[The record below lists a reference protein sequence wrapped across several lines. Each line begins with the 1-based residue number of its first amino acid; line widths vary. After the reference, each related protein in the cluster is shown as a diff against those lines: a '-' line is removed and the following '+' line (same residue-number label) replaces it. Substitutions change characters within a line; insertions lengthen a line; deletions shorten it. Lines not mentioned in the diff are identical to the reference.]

1 MTSMPV
7 DSPSHPE
14 YSRTLHRVHL
24 GVGLGFSATLFLLG
38 YWCIDFSLPPSLSLS
53 DTLVYTLRWS
63 LPMAVVVMWA
73 IHNVGQSRKNCAAIR
88 PLSGN
93 EHLNQ
98 LQKNFLSNSLEQFLV
113 AFVSIVVLSTYLE
126 DVEQFKMIPVFSI
139 NFVLARIIF
148 CIGYA
153 IHEDYR
159 GVGMVM
165 TYFPT
170 LFVVAV
176 DVYFIFSKGFVLTVG
191 DKTTT
196 LSTSFAKLWMATE
209 KEL

>member
-1 MTSMPV
+1 MPSMLV
-7 DSPSHPE
+7 DSPNHPK
-14 YSRTLHRVHL
+14 YSKALHRVQL
-24 GVGLGFSATLFLLG
+24 GLGLGFSATLFFVG
-38 YWCIDFSLPPSLSLS
+38 NWCVDFSLPPSLSLS

-63 LPMAVVVMWA
+63 LPMTVVVIWA

-93 EHLNQ
+93 EHLVQ
-98 LQKNFLSNSLEQFLV
+98 LQKNFLSNSVEQFLA

-126 DVEQFKMIPVFSI
+126 TVEQFKMIPVFSV

-148 CIGYA
+148 CVGYA

-170 LFVVAV
+170 LCVAAV
-176 DVYFIFSKGFVLTVG
+176 DVYLICSKGFVFTVG
-191 DKTTT
+191 DKSTT
-196 LSTSFAKLWMATE
+196 LSTSFTKL
-209 KEL
+209 